1 MTYTILSIEDDPEI
15 SELLSAVL
23 DSPQVELMSSNTAL
37 DGLAKVREQHPSLLL
52 LDIMLPDMDGWS
64 VYDAIRTDPLTREIP
79 IIMLTVL
86 RREFQPR
93 RVFQAGPHDAY
104 MTKPF
109 NMIDLR
115 VQIETMLGQKLWPD
129 TEF

>member
-23 DSPQVELMSSNTAL
+23 DSPQVNLMSINTAL

-64 VYDAIRTDPLTREIP
+64 VYDSIRADPLTCNIP

-93 RVFQAGPHDAY
+93 RVFQVGPRDAY
-104 MTKPF
+104 MIKPF

-115 VQIETMLGQKLWPD
+115 VQIETMLGQKLW
-129 TEF
+129 